1 MTVILVASSTGI
13 QRQRNYLSECV
24 REKARLSSSFAAA
37 SWLGVW
43 AISVYMATAVALPDI
58 TADSIVDLR
67 EHYFAHRS
75 WFFGFMLSGVVFS
88 AAKEFALT
96 GHLPGRLNGEFHV
109 IFALTA
115 ILAAL
120 IRREWFHELL
130 APVFAALFL
139 LYITLLFGRL

>member
-1 MTVILVASSTGI
+1 MVDSLSITV
-13 QRQRNYLSECV
+13 R
-24 REKARLSSSFAAA
+24 
-37 SWLGVW
+37 
-43 AISVYMATAVALPDI
+43 ATAAPATAPPRGMHTFIAPI
-58 TADSIVDLR
+58 TSRAIITDHNLAIITGRNRATTGLAGADTEVGKS
-67 EHYFAHRS
+67 S

-88 AAKEFALT
+88 AAKEFAPT

-115 ILAAL
+115 ILAAI
-120 IRREWFHELL
+120 IRRQWFHEVL